1 MDDHH
6 LSTISRNTK
15 QQNEQQTH
23 NFWQQ
28 QHSTCACTHPRTQE
42 GIAGFPN
49 MELQVLISRVILNS
63 ITLYFISFAQSCTL
77 VIYLGQRK
85 SVQLFYFFN

>member
-23 NFWQQ
+23 NFWFNEQWTKWPNWGKQ
-28 QHSTCACTHPRTQE
+28 QHVCMHPRTQE
-42 GIAGFPN
+42 GIVGFPN
-49 MELQVLISRVILNS
+49 MQSQSVKIAKLFSIASHLISYPLPKVVL
-63 ITLYFISFAQSCTL
+63 L
-77 VIYLGQRK
+77 
-85 SVQLFYFFN
+85 

>member
-23 NFWQQ
+23 NFW
-28 QHSTCACTHPRTQE
+28 
-42 GIAGFPN
+42 
-49 MELQVLISRVILNS
+49 
-63 ITLYFISFAQSCTL
+63 
-77 VIYLGQRK
+77 
-85 SVQLFYFFN
+85 FNEQ